1 MPICDY
7 SSKRRMGIGE
17 GYVFRTGNG
26 WCENLRFLSS
36 SLFFLSRPSFRLP
49 LPRAAAPAETKLN
62 QSPPPLAGS
71 LFFLCFDKKEG
82 GRGGRRGKGVWGNF
96 LLFPP
101 LKCECGLHG
110 LGRRSPPLSS
120 LFAFGCFWF
129 MSVGKTTSGG
139 GGSRGGGGVWLCWRR
154 LGGGGPNPPHSAS
167 LLRSTKLEPRPS
179 LPPHTHTH
187 THTHTCSLCTKE
199 KERKPKLLSAGLLYP
214 LGGWRG
220 AKGGETRDARGA

>member
-1 MPICDY
+1 
-7 SSKRRMGIGE
+7 MGIGE

-110 LGRRSPPLSS
+110 LGRRSPPLRS

-129 MSVGKTTSGG
+129 MSVGKTTSWGG
-139 GGSRGGGGVWLCWRR
+139 RQQGAFPFALRGWVG
-154 LGGGGPNPPHSAS
+154 
-167 LLRSTKLEPRPS
+167 LRSCSDKKKDTVRKALLNPQKELSYPFKVLVSRVQCTDTPTFDRPV
-179 LPPHTHTH
+179 
-187 THTHTCSLCTKE
+187 
-199 KERKPKLLSAGLLYP
+199 
-214 LGGWRG
+214 
-220 AKGGETRDARGA
+220 